1 MSIDGVCKMPLSD
14 GRVDA
19 HAWPGRYQ
27 VEVSDPTGVLERSES
42 FLLAVPDG
50 TTTGLNGDPLS
61 LPAVPDGELAL
72 VQSEATPLLRAAF
85 GRCAEAGFS
94 GPSCPPELRGV
105 APIEVAAPSDGYLTI
120 DRLLSED
127 RASWRFES
135 GTGSLA
141 VTEDGSPATVEFR
154 YTGTVLREAAGSL
167 SLTFD

>member
-1 MSIDGVCKMPLSD
+1 MADGPRAVIPTVADVSIDGVCKMPLSD

-61 LPAVPDGELAL
+61 LPAGPDGELAL

-127 RASWRFES
+127 GASWRFES
-135 GTGSLA
+135 GTGSL
-141 VTEDGSPATVEFR
+141 R
-154 YTGTVLREAAGSL
+154 
-167 SLTFD
+167 